1 MVILILTRV
10 FFFVFVDNPPELSGI
25 SSLAFDNLFQNSNG
39 PVYNLLQFGLSFLLE
54 NKYLNA
60 ILTAFLILW
69 NASLLNMLLIRN
81 SAYEENTYIPAALYV
96 ILMSSGADN
105 YYLSSQLLGGSFLL
119 WALIFLQIHLRY
131 KNSDEKVL
139 SIGCSLAIA
148 SLIFIPYAWYLLMAL
163 ILFLF
168 YSGTVAR
175 RYLLTVWGFIMI
187 IIISWLPFLFN
198 QSAAL
203 FWKDYFNGL
212 IFFQFETSFLINLG
226 ISLSIPI
233 LIALKV
239 SSSNLAGMG
248 MTNIQITLK
257 RVFTWLG
264 LFGILSA
271 LFQSNLNSATSGVLV
286 ISLSYFLTEHLL
298 NSKKKWIAEL
308 TFAGLTLIM
317 LAMLYLNPIY

>member
-1 MVILILTRV
+1 VILIITRV
-10 FFFVFVDNPPELSGI
+10 FFFIFINTTPELNGI
-25 SSLAFDNLFQNSNG
+25 SSLDFDNLFQNSTG
-39 PVYNLLQFGLSFLLE
+39 PIYNLLQFVLGFVLE

-60 ILTAFLILW
+60 FITAVILLW

-81 SAYEENTYIPAALYV
+81 SAFEENTYIPAALYV

-119 WALIFLQIHLRY
+119 WSLIFLQIHLRY

-148 SLIFIPYAWYLLMAL
+148 SLIFIPYGWYLLMAL

-175 RYLLTVWGFIMI
+175 RYLLATWGFAMV
-187 IIISWLPFLFN
+187 IIISWLPFLF
-198 QSAAL
+198 SSYGSL
-203 FWKDYFNGL
+203 FWNDYLSGL
-212 IFFQFETSFLINLG
+212 IFFQFENEFLINLG
-226 ISLSIPI
+226 ITLSVPI
-233 LIALKV
+233 LLGLKV
-239 SSSNLAGMG
+239 SSTNLAGMG
-248 MTNIQITLK
+248 MTNIQITMK

-264 LFGILSA
+264 LFGILTA
-271 LFQSNLNSATSGVLV
+271 LFQSNLNTAASGVLI
-286 ISLSYFLTEHLL
+286 ISLSYFLTDHLL
-298 NSKKKWIAEL
+298 NTRKKWIAEL

-317 LAMLYLNPIY
+317 LAMLYLNPVY